1 MEPQTAPAKKKKT
14 SEQLPHTLA
23 ILLGRAMSMGLN
35 GDLEIPKVHIVVVTG
50 EEYILYGIFT
60 DKDPHTTTTC
70 KSLEELKRHLKPNV
84 PIFRLDTRQV
94 FIAKDQQRPKA

>member
-1 MEPQTAPAKKKKT
+1 MEPQTAPTKKKKT

-35 GDLEIPKVHIVVVTG
+35 GDLEIPQVHTG

-70 KSLEELKRHLKPNV
+70 NSLKELKRHLKPNV